1 MLLDRLASGG
11 RQTARLHVALKLPIP
26 LRLKALLQPLA
37 QSENL
42 LLWQAVDRL
51 FDLLQC
57 ALGKSLAR
65 LRRRS
70 SAAFQDPT
78 VQRDRPSGAAAEEGS
93 GRRCGWA

>member
-1 MLLDRLASGG
+1 MLLDRFASGG
-11 RQTARLHVALKLPIP
+11 SQTTGLHVALKLPIP
-26 LRLKALLQPLA
+26 LRIKALLQPLA
-37 QSENL
+37 QNENL

-57 ALGKSLAR
+57 AHDESLAI

-78 VQRDRPSGAAAEEGS
+78 PRVSEPPKRQ
-93 GRRCGWA
+93 